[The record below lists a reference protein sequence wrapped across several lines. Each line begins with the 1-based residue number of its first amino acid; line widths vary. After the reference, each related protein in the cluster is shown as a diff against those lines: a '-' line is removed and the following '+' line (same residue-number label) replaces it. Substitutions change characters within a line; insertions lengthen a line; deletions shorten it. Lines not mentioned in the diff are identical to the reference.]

1 MGGTGAKRILVVED
15 EPIVALSLQDML
27 ADMGY
32 EVVGPAFRLAAALE
46 LAASEDIDAAIL
58 DVNMGDGESYGV
70 AARLAA
76 RSIPYLFATGYGRRG
91 IEPGHDAIA
100 VLQKPYREAQVEAA
114 LRELLS

>member
-32 EVVGPAFRLAAALE
+32 EVVGPAFRLAAALQ
-46 LAASEDIDAAIL
+46 LAGSEAIDGAIL
-58 DVNMGDGESYGV
+58 DVNMGEGESYGV
-70 AARLAA
+70 AELLAG
-76 RSIPYLFATGYGRRG
+76 RGIPYLFATGYGRRG
-91 IEPGHDAIA
+91 LAPGNEHVP

-114 LRELLS
+114 LRGLLG